1 MEARAQARYVRIAP
15 RKARAVA
22 DLIRQKDVDE
32 ALGILRYTPRRAAQV
47 VSKVVQSAA
56 ANAEHNLEMNRGN
69 LYVHLAYVDE
79 GPTLKRVQPRARGRR
94 FMIRK
99 RTSHITVVVR
109 ERARK
114 GGVKVGAKG

>member
-22 DLIRQKDVDE
+22 DLIRQKDVGE
-32 ALGILRYTPRRAAQV
+32 ALSILRYTPRRAARV
-47 VSKVVQSAA
+47 VAKVVQSAA
-56 ANAEHNLEMNRGN
+56 ANAEHNLEMAHDN

-94 FMIRK
+94 FLIRK

-109 ERARK
+109 ERSRK
-114 GGVKVGAKG
+114 GGVKVGSKN